1 MKKIYMLIALLAMLV
16 ACDKP
21 IEYNQTLGLLS
32 EYNVLKADGGSTDVA
47 VFSNTN
53 WTVKFLSEAKWA
65 SIDRLAGEGCSRVV
79 FSFERN
85 YGRSRR
91 VVLEFKA
98 MDEVRTLNMYQ
109 SGSIA
114 DADVVMEILN
124 PTCSLTSE
132 ATQKDFMFNTNL
144 IYDLDRMELSVAY
157 NGEIQ
162 EPWVHLVSVSSNKV
176 VVQVDKNETG
186 APREAKVKVS
196 HTDEGSWNS
205 TMGDTLYSNEINITQ
220 Q

>member
-1 MKKIYMLIALLAMLV
+1 MLIAALAMLV

-32 EYNVLKADGGSTDVA
+32 EYNVLKAEGGSTDVA

-53 WTVKFLSEAKWA
+53 WTVKMQSPAEWA
-65 SIDRLAGEGCSRVV
+65 SIDRLSGEGCSRVI

-91 VVLEFKA
+91 VVLEFQAK
-98 MDEVRTLNMYQ
+98 DEVRTLNMYQ
-109 SGSIA
+109 SGGIA
-114 DADVVMEILN
+114 DADVKMNILN
-124 PTCSLTSE
+124 PSYDAPAE
-132 ATQKDFMFNTNL
+132 GGEKDFMFDTNL
-144 IYDLDRMELSVAY
+144 IYDLERMELNVAY
-157 NGEIQ
+157 NGDDVT
-162 EPWVHLVSVSSNKV
+162 PWIHLVSVSADKV
-176 VVQVDKNETG
+176 VVSLDKNDTG
-186 APREAKVKVS
+186 APRQAKVKVS

>member
-1 MKKIYMLIALLAMLV
+1 MLIAALVMLV

-32 EYNVLKADGGSTDVA
+32 EYNVLKAEGGSTDVA

-53 WTVKFLSEAKWA
+53 WTVKMQSPAEWA
-65 SIDRLAGEGCSRVV
+65 SIDRLSGEGCSRVI

-91 VVLEFKA
+91 VVLEFQAK
-98 MDEVRTLNMYQ
+98 DEVRTLNMYQ
-109 SGSIA
+109 NSGIA
-114 DADVVMEILN
+114 DADVKMNILN
-124 PTCSLTSE
+124 PSYDAPAE
-132 ATQKDFMFNTNL
+132 GGEKDFMFDTNL
-144 IYDLDRMELSVAY
+144 IYDLERMELNVAY
-157 NGEIQ
+157 NGDDVT
-162 EPWVHLVSVSSNKV
+162 PWVHLVSVSADKV
-176 VVQVDKNETG
+176 VVSLDKNDTG
-186 APREAKVKVS
+186 APRQAKVKVS